1 MLDATAK
8 IPSGLLRGNVN
19 QYGDFDECLEV
30 PNAKYCLADIDLEP
44 IWNKPLSNFKKS
56 HSFTLSFSRRFWRC
70 IFKKITNKHKA
81 LI

>member
-44 IWNKPLSNFKKS
+44 IWNKPLSNFKNLIHS
-56 HSFTLSFSRRFWRC
+56 HYPFQEDFGDVYL
-70 IFKKITNKHKA
+70 KK
-81 LI
+81 